1 RRVGGGAHQGV
12 RVGAAVE
19 PMKPSGPGSRL
30 LRDESRNIGLA
41 MEFNLSNVS
50 RWRRQ
55 GLSEVHF
62 FKRSLSGVR
71 DRFFRELLT
80 IDRAYF
86 STKWIDSRNRDREL
100 LHRRT
105 ASNSTCGRTTT
116 VTSQVQ

>member
-1 RRVGGGAHQGV
+1 
-12 RVGAAVE
+12 VE
-19 PMKPSGPGSRL
+19 PIKTSGPGRMS

-55 GLSEVHF
+55 GLSEGHF

-71 DRFFRELLT
+71 DRFFRELRT

-100 LHRRT
+100 LYRRA
-105 ASNSTCGRTTT
+105 ASNPTCGGPAT
-116 VTSQVQ
+116 VTSQIQ